1 MLFAFVQYRRNSED
15 RGIGLESNNED
26 NKAKEDYLKE
36 IDDDENNNTASFTNA
51 AARENILSLMDNFIE
66 QITTIRKT
74 LLGVSVSAL
83 LLAPLAIGLSA
94 YLTLHPSFFA
104 ILEIEN
110 EFGLVLSILLGAVL
124 IISSIWLV
132 SGIRQ
137 YKSISSWSK
146 RYNDYKRER
155 EDMDKKI
162 ASQYGLTM
170 TDINNNSTL

>member
-1 MLFAFVQYRRNSED
+1 MD
-15 RGIGLESNNED
+15 RDNED
-26 NKAKEDYLKE
+26 SRAKEDYLKE
-36 IDDDENNNTASFTNA
+36 IDNSNINVASSTNA

-66 QITTIRKT
+66 QITSIRKI
-74 LLGVSVSAL
+74 LLGVSISAL

-94 YLTLHPSFFA
+94 YLILHPSFFA

-110 EFGLVLSILLGAVL
+110 EFGLVLSILLGAIL
-124 IISSIWLV
+124 IISSIWLM

-146 RYNDYKRER
+146 RYNEYKREK
-155 EDMDKKI
+155 EDMDMKI

-170 TDINNNSTL
+170 SDINSKSTP

>member
-1 MLFAFVQYRRNSED
+1 MQCWRNNED
-15 RGIGLESNNED
+15 RGIGLNSNNED
-26 NKAKEDYLKE
+26 NRANEDYFKE
-36 IDDDENNNTASFTNA
+36 IDNNNNITTQSPANA
-51 AARENILSLMDNFIE
+51 AARENILSLMDSFIE
-66 QITTIRKT
+66 QITSIRKT
-74 LLGVSVSAL
+74 LLGVSISAL

-94 YLTLHPSFFA
+94 YLILHPSFFA

-124 IISSIWLV
+124 IISSIWLI

-146 RYNDYKRER
+146 RYNEYKREKD
-155 EDMDKKI
+155 DMDKKI

-170 TDINNNSTL
+170 TDMNSNSAL

>member
-1 MLFAFVQYRRNSED
+1 MDN
-15 RGIGLESNNED
+15 NNED
-26 NKAKEDYLKE
+26 NRAKDDYFKE
-36 IDDDENNNTASFTNA
+36 IDDDDDDNITASSTNA
-51 AARENILSLMDNFIE
+51 AARKNILSLMDNFIE
-66 QITTIRKT
+66 QITSIRKI
-74 LLGVSVSAL
+74 LLGVSISAL

-94 YLTLHPSFFA
+94 YLILHPSFFA

-146 RYNDYKRER
+146 RYNEYKMEK

-170 TDINNNSTL
+170 TDMNSNSAL